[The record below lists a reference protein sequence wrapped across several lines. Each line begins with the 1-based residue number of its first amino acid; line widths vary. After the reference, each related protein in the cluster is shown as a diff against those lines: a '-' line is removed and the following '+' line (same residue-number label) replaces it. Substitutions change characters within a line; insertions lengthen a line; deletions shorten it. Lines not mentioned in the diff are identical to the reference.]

1 MEVRCVTLDRRG
13 TLLAVAAGLAVL
25 PALALWGDDED
36 LPSFKAQ
43 SQRESKEF
51 VARIGEVIVKAAR
64 SRPRK
69 IELKDYAYSSPK
81 AGRKELTLKL
91 SYTGAVT
98 KVKFHVDVV
107 VLLDTQDKDRW
118 EVLNIR
124 YSDTN
129 RSPIPYSE
137 KKVQGLIKKLN
148 R

>member
-1 MEVRCVTLDRRG
+1 MTLDRRG
-13 TLLAVAAGLAVL
+13 ILLAVVTALAVL
-25 PALALWGDDED
+25 PALEFWGDDED
-36 LPSFKAQ
+36 LPSFNSQ

-51 VARIGEVIVKAAR
+51 AARVGEVIVKAAR

-69 IELKDYAYSSPK
+69 IELKDYSYSTPK
-81 AGRKELTLKL
+81 TGRKELALKL

-98 KVKFHVDVV
+98 KVKFHVDVMI
-107 VLLDTQDKDRW
+107 LLDTHDKGRW

-129 RSPIPYSE
+129 RSPIPHSE
-137 KKVQGLIKKLN
+137 KKVQGLIKKFN